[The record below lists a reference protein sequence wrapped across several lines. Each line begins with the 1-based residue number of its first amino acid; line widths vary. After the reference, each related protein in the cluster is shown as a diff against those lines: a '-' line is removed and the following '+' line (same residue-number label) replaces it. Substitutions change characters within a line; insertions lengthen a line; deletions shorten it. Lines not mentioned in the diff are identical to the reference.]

1 MNAIKYAVVEAGASL
16 WRGRRSGALSIITIS
31 AALFVLGALM
41 LVTWNLE
48 QLLDQ
53 WSAAAELSVY
63 LEDDASAEE
72 RASIEQRLA
81 ASELVSD
88 REYVSKADALVRFR
102 RDFTDLAAVTD
113 ELEANPFPASFEVT
127 LEPDVQPVAGIRRL
141 ADELQAAPGVSDVRY
156 DRRWIERVAGAVN
169 LIRGIGLVIVG
180 ILVIA
185 ASLTVGNVVRLACFA
200 RRDELEIMRL
210 VGAPMFYVRAP
221 FVVEGVLQ
229 GGVGA
234 LVALGILGLSYSA
247 GWSDTARRRPTCSV
261 SMACGSC
268 QLDTHSCCC
277 AAAWWSAAW
286 AGCWPRERPASRH
299 HSATNAAHGLGA
311 TLGLRGAV
319 AVVLPRV

>member
-48 QLLDQ
+48 QLLGQ

-63 LEDDASAEE
+63 LNDDASAEE

-81 ASELVSD
+81 GSELVVD

-113 ELEANPFPASFEVT
+113 EIEANPFPASFEVR
-127 LEPDVQPVAGIRRL
+127 LDSGAQRVAGLRGL

-169 LIRGIGLVIVG
+169 LIRAIGLVIVG

-234 LVALGILGLSYSA
+234 LVALAVLGLSYSA
-247 GWSDTARRRPTCSV
+247 GMVGYGQAATDVLGVDGVRFLPTGYALLLLCGGMVVGCLGGMLAARTT
-261 SMACGSC
+261 G
-268 QLDTHSCCC
+268 
-277 AAAWWSAAW
+277 
-286 AGCWPRERPASRH
+286 EPAPQRH
-299 HSATNAAHGLGA
+299 
-311 TLGLRGAV
+311 
-319 AVVLPRV
+319 